1 MEVSEIY
8 IQITEKDT
16 VTERLTCGS
25 IDGKNL
31 QILGNIFVASIV
43 GVPGNLLTLHK
54 SRIVFSQAN

>member
-1 MEVSEIY
+1 MEGLLY

-31 QILGNIFVASIV
+31 QIIGNIFFASKV
-43 GVPGNLLTLHK
+43 GVPGNLSTLHK
-54 SRIVFSQAN
+54 SRMVFSQAN